1 MIEKKDG
8 NGEKNSWEKGA
19 RQNIN
24 IARRAKWAREW
35 PTITL
40 VGHSRRDGSPHVKY
54 SVFIVVLTC

>member
-24 IARRAKWAREW
+24 IARRAKWA
-35 PTITL
+35 
-40 VGHSRRDGSPHVKY
+40 
-54 SVFIVVLTC
+54 VVAS